1 MGYSDI
7 SVTINTYTHLGLEDA
22 AEEMGRMQERKMPER
37 SRKNWRAN
45 GKDKDEQEDV
55 SGRILL

>member
-22 AEEMGRMQERKMPER
+22 VEEMGRMQERKMPER

-45 GKDKDEQEDV
+45 GKRK
-55 SGRILL
+55 R